1 MRWKGQNPLE
11 NQPKCQPNTH
21 LCGSKLCE
29 LEAVN
34 EEAID
39 YVLHFCGLECYA
51 KWQKHEQKQ
60 EASE

>member
-39 YVLHFCGLECYA
+39 YVLHFLRAGVLCEVA
-51 KWQKHEQKQ
+51 EHEQKQ